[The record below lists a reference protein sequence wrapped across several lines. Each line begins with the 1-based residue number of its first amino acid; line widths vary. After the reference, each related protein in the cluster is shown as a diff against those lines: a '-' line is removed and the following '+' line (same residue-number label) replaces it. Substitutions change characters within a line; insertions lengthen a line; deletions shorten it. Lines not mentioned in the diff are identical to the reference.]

1 MGNRINIGDKIK
13 FLDSEGGGKVLSVA
27 GNYYLILTDD
37 GFEENH
43 HIQGLVKVDETLEK
57 SLKTTHIPDGFTK
70 STHKVKKDSIYKSK
84 TPLVWEIDIHIENLL
99 DNFYQMSNYEIVNY
113 QLEKCEN
120 IIHKALKAKIH
131 KLVIIHGKGQGVLR
145 NEVHNLLY
153 SFRLDFKDSDYMRY
167 SGGATDVFFR

>member
-1 MGNRINIGDKIK
+1 MLNEK
-13 FLDSEGGGKVLSVA
+13 FQKFGKKSNTIIRERFPNAVIYTRVSTSEQ
-27 GNYYLILTDD
+27 
-37 GFEENH
+37 ENNFS
-43 HIQGLVKVDETLEK
+43 LET
-57 SLKTTHIPDGFTK
+57 
-70 STHKVKKDSIYKSK
+70 
-84 TPLVWEIDIHIENLL
+84 
-99 DNFYQMSNYEIVNY
+99 

>member
-1 MGNRINIGDKIK
+1 MGNSINIGDKIK
-13 FLDSEGGGKVLSVA
+13 FLDSKGGGEVLSFS
-27 GNYYLILTDD
+27 GYNYLILTDE

-43 HIQGLVKVDETLEK
+43 SLDSIIKVDVTIEKTLK
-57 SLKTTHIPDGFTK
+57 STHVPDGFKKLTK
-70 STHKVKKDSIYKSK
+70 KVKKDSIYKSK
-84 TPLVWEIDIHIENLL
+84 SPLIWEIDIHIENLL
-99 DNFYQMSNYEIVNY
+99 DNFYHMSNYEIVNY

-145 NEVHNLLY
+145 KEVHHLLY
-153 SFRLDFKDSDYMRY
+153 SFRLDFKDADYMKY